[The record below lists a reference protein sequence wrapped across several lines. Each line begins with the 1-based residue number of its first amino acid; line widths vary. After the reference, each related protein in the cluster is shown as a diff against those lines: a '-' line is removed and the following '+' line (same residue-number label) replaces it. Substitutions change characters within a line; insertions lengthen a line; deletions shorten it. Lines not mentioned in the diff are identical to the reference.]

1 MIPSRTLKLRF
12 FIWVLVAGA
21 LVLSFP
27 ALGAR
32 FASTTGLLIEYDFR
46 SDGPVNANPAP
57 LVRVYGDGRLQV
69 ARPWY
74 RRDAGYYSG
83 QLSAL
88 ELEALLKAIED
99 SGIADMQPQALAER
113 KSQATPGTGQLVSYR
128 SETET
133 TVFRFSLSGAKTM
146 TRTVWRNLRSDADAH
161 ADRVGEYATLWQID
175 RSLHALSQH
184 PSLEKYDDISGGVQ
198 Q

>member
-1 MIPSRTLKLRF
+1 MIPSRILNPMF
-12 FIWVLVAGA
+12 FIWVLAAGA
-21 LVLSFP
+21 IVLSSP

-46 SDGPVNANPAP
+46 SDGPVNTNPAP

-69 ARPWY
+69 ARPWF

-88 ELEALLKAIED
+88 ELETLLRAIED
-99 SGIADMQPQALAER
+99 SGIADMQPQALADR
-113 KSQATPGTGQLVSYR
+113 KNQATPGVGQLVSYS

-146 TRTVWRNLRSDADAH
+146 TRTVWRNLRSDAGTHGA
-161 ADRVGEYATLWQID
+161 RVGEYGTLWQID
-175 RSLHALSQH
+175 RMLHALNQH
-184 PSLEKYDDISGGVQ
+184 PSLEKYDEIAGGVQ